1 MLKFGRKESME
12 RMSAGRGESVKNLLR
27 GLRQGAVNGIL
38 LVAAGNAAL
47 LIAKALTWLVVPRIL
62 GVVEYGYYKTF
73 TLYLVYVMLLH
84 FGFPDGILL
93 IYGGQNYGRINQMEF
108 RINTRFFTVFQIIV
122 SAFIIGISLCL

>member
-1 MLKFGRKESME
+1 ME

-84 FGFPDGILL
+84 FADLRRTEL
-93 IYGGQNYGRINQMEF
+93 WQN
-108 RINTRFFTVFQIIV
+108 
-122 SAFIIGISLCL
+122 